1 MDNVTARKMR
11 SVDNVMNVNQDTSTS
26 LLANPVNVTDM
37 QLLVTQ
43 LQGSVSAAGSTRME
57 HTAKSV

>member
-1 MDNVTARKMR
+1 MTARKMR